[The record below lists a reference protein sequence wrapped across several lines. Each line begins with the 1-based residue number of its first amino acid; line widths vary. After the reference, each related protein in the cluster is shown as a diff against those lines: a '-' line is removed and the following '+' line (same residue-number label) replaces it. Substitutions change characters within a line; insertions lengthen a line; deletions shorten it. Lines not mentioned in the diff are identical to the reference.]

1 MGIGKRKVEV
11 LINAIPDLLTI
22 YKNIPS
28 IELIDLINNVEGF
41 SDKTTDKI
49 VQNLPWADKFIDS
62 LKDFVTFKMQKKV
75 SDDLKDMKVVFSG
88 FRDSDIEDKVVKR
101 GGKVITSVSKNTTI
115 LVVADKDV
123 IQSKAQKAIA
133 LGIPIYNKEEFVET
147 FGL

>member
-1 MGIGKRKVEV
+1 M
-11 LINAIPDLLTI
+11 
-22 YKNIPS
+22 
-28 IELIDLINNVEGF
+28 
-41 SDKTTDKI
+41 
-49 VQNLPWADKFIDS
+49 PWADKFIDS
-62 LKDFVTFKMQKKV
+62 LTDFVTFKMQKKV

-88 FRDSDIEDKVVKR
+88 FRDSDIEYKVVKR